1 MLSTLRNGIAEQK
14 LSWLVSGA
22 QLSTLDRAC
31 NHASAIMMTVDDNSY
46 NSNKNRKRCVYRI
59 ANVKYENSSTNVDIE
74 EERQCSMNT
83 TATIITL
90 KLIHYCKSKVW
101 YNFYT
106 YNAADISKSHVCQ
119 LIMASLPRT
128 DTRTPEL
135 VDSRDVL

>member
-90 KLIHYCKSKVW
+90 KLIHYCKSKV
-101 YNFYT
+101 
-106 YNAADISKSHVCQ
+106 
-119 LIMASLPRT
+119 
-128 DTRTPEL
+128 
-135 VDSRDVL
+135 